1 MRRLPSDE
9 GNLPRWRWS
18 YYRWLSWSVAAAS
31 LLIALF
37 TGCWFCVEF
46 VQPPSGW
53 DREML
58 TWLAPFSIGAGAIS
72 FVSWRAYGL
81 LGEREPPAPE

>member
-9 GNLPRWRWS
+9 GVLPRWRWS
-18 YYRWLSWSVAAAS
+18 YYRWLSWCVAAVG
-31 LLIALF
+31 LLMAVSSGF
-37 TGCWFCVEF
+37 WFFVEV

-58 TWLAPFSIGAGAIS
+58 TLLGPFWIGSGVVS
-72 FVSWRAYGL
+72 FVSWRAYGW
-81 LGEREPPAPE
+81 LGKRGPPG